1 MRRAEK
7 QKQLLHRY
15 ITPATQWNN
24 LAVEMLVKLA
34 IGAGVPTFRVGAG
47 RHAVDHG
54 GTFFADLDARDE
66 RSDYL
71 AALLPV

>member
-1 MRRAEK
+1 
-7 QKQLLHRY
+7 LLS
-15 ITPATQWNN
+15 
-24 LAVEMLVKLA
+24 LA
-34 IGAGVPTFRVGAG
+34 IGAGVPTFRVGDG

-54 GTFFADLDARDE
+54 GTFFADLDAGDE